1 MCTHR
6 NLSRTFTEDIRELQ
20 DASEQWT
27 LIQSSSYTFRPPQR
41 RDVAFL
47 RGGWML
53 GDTPSP
59 TPYRPFPSL
68 LRPFPYLYTSHLIVV
83 PPSRHFR
90 VFRVFRSLSVHVPF
104 TFHYL
109 CSFLSFP
116 S

>member
-68 LRPFPYLYTSHLIVV
+68 LCPFPYLYTSHLTVV
-83 PPSRHFR
+83 LPSRHFR
-90 VFRVFRSLSVHVPF
+90 GFPAFPCFPRFPF
-104 TFHYL
+104 TFHSL
-109 CSFLSFP
+109 
-116 S
+116 